1 MKSLLDLSLGSGA
14 ILVAICSAAIVWLLC
29 AALPATLRPL
39 WVVVVP
45 FGLAYSL
52 YWLPVWLG
60 ADASEYGAWEGICV
74 GSWFL
79 AGMAPSAAI
88 LLILR
93 KRRAS

>member
-1 MKSLLDLSLGSGA
+1 MKSLLDLSIGSGA
-14 ILVAICSAAIVWLLC
+14 ILMAVCSAAIVWLLYSV
-29 AALPATLRPL
+29 LPVALRPL

-52 YWLPVWLG
+52 YRLPVWLG

-74 GSWFL
+74 GAWFL
-79 AGMAPSAAI
+79 AGMAPSAVI